1 MTRLKGTCYNVKL
14 VDLWFFIKKSKFHI
28 SYLYKS
34 YQLIYLILEDHFFN
48 LIYIYIYIYIY
59 TLDWNGAYGGGSW
72 KEGSGSWCRR
82 LAIVGCYWKEIW
94 RLWKT
99 NDAVEQERRLSFID
113 DWRRYC
119 SCSRLKGGEDVQL
132 RSLWSQLV

>member
-48 LIYIYIYIYIY
+48 LIYIYIYIYW
-59 TLDWNGAYGGGSW
+59 TGMELMVEVAGKKALAHDA
-72 KEGSGSWCRR
+72 EG
-82 LAIVGCYWKEIW
+82 
-94 RLWKT
+94 
-99 NDAVEQERRLSFID
+99 
-113 DWRRYC
+113 
-119 SCSRLKGGEDVQL
+119 
-132 RSLWSQLV
+132 